1 METIAV
7 YWESTIRTYGFNLFQ
22 GLRMCRVGMPSSNM
36 ARWGAAL
43 QSLADHE
50 PAFRLVWA
58 QSEPPET
65 VTFFLLFD
73 DDHWSRVQPF
83 LRRQLQIGTIG
94 TLPGTETVDLVFFQG
109 PHYGDRYGVLDFT
122 LAPLTENGI
131 PLLAIA
137 CSVATIY
144 LVLPA
149 GWGGK
154 AKTIL
159 SSSFEIPRNRAD

>member
-7 YWESTIRTYGFNLFQ
+7 YWESTIRTYGFNLFD
-22 GLRMCRVGMPSSNM
+22 GLRLSRIGVAPADMG
-36 ARWGAAL
+36 AWGEAL
-43 QSLADHE
+43 QSMADHE

-58 QSEPPET
+58 QAGTPKS
-65 VTFFLLFD
+65 VKFFLLCD
-73 DDHWSRVQPF
+73 DNHWSRVQPF
-83 LRRQLQIGTIG
+83 LERHRQLGTIG
-94 TLPGTETVDLVFFQG
+94 EMQAVERVDLLFFQG

-122 LAPLTENGI
+122 LAPLTKAGT

-149 GWGGK
+149 GEGAA
-154 AKTIL
+154 AKRIL
-159 SSSFEIPRNRAD
+159 SSSFEIPTNAGK